1 MARYF
6 TLNEFIRSD
15 TAKRLGI
22 DNTPTPE
29 AKHHL
34 LQLMDFLD
42 DLRWGWTLHCDANE
56 LGSGK
61 LRINSGYRCP
71 ELNKAV
77 GGAET
82 SAHLIGYAADIWPYN
97 GQLDEFRQFL
107 SNYLK
112 DKQFDQ
118 CIDETSKKSRWI
130 HLGLFNQKGEQ
141 RHQMFS
147 LNV

>member
-6 TLNEFIRSD
+6 TLNEFVRSE
-15 TAKRLGI
+15 TARRLGI
-22 DNTPTPE
+22 DNTPSPDI
-29 AKHHL
+29 KRNIIV
-34 LQLMDFLD
+34 LMDFLD
-42 DLRWGWTLHCDANE
+42 DLRWQWTLYCDANE

-61 LRINSGYRCP
+61 LKVNSGYRCP

-77 GGAET
+77 GGVST

-97 GQLDEFRQFL
+97 GQLDEFREFL
-107 SNYLK
+107 CIYLK

-141 RHQMFS
+141 RHQMFE
-147 LNV
+147 LTK

>member
-1 MARYF
+1 MATYF
-6 TLNEFIRSD
+6 TLRELIKSD
-15 TAKRLGI
+15 TADRLGI

-29 AKHHL
+29 AKHNL

-42 DLRWGWTLHCDANE
+42 DLRWGWTLHCDTNE

-77 GGAET
+77 GGVST
-82 SAHLIGYAADIWPYN
+82 SAHLTGFAADIWPYN
-97 GQLDEFRQFL
+97 GHLDEFRSFL
-107 SNYLK
+107 ANYLK
-112 DKQFDQ
+112 DKDYDQ
-118 CIDETSKKSRWI
+118 CIDEQSGKSRWI
-130 HLGLFNQKGEQ
+130 HLGLYGHNGGQ
-141 RHQMFS
+141 RHQMLS